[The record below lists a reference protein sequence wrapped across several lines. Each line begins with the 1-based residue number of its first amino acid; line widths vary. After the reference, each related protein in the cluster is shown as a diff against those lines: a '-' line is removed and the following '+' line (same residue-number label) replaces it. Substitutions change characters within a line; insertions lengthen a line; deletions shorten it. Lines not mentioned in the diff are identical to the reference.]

1 MTRTIMPR
9 LRMPDG
15 VHIHYESRGGPGEG
29 PPVVLLQGLGLSSR
43 FWFDLPDSL
52 RTDAGAPSRVLLI
65 DNRGA
70 GRSDRPRGPYRMA
83 SFADD
88 VARVLDAE
96 GVAEAFV
103 AGISFGGMVAQHVAL
118 RHPKRVR
125 GLVLL
130 ATTPGLPHGHLPAL
144 ATVGALLAVPFR
156 RRAGPPLELARLL
169 LPASRMHEAAELFAD
184 WPAALAAE
192 PQTPGAFFAQLTAI
206 AAHSTGSRLHQ
217 VRCPT
222 VVMTGSE
229 DVLVPPRN
237 SEVIASLVPHAVLEV
252 LPGVGHALPM
262 LDRGALARAVARV
275 RSMA

>member
-1 MTRTIMPR
+1 
-9 LRMPDG
+9 MPDG
-15 VHIHYESRGGPGEG
+15 VHVHYESRGGPGEG

-52 RTDAGAPSRVLLI
+52 TTASGAPARVLLV
-65 DNRGA
+65 DNRGV

-83 SFADD
+83 TLADD

-96 GVAEAFV
+96 GIDGAIV
-103 AGISFGGMVAQHVAL
+103 AGISFGGMVAQHVAI
-118 RHPKRVR
+118 RHPERVR

-130 ATTPGLPHGHLPAL
+130 ATTPGLPHGDLPAL
-144 ATVGALLAVPFR
+144 ATVGALLSLPFR
-156 RRAGPPLELARLL
+156 RGSGPPLELARLL
-169 LPASRMHEAAELFAD
+169 LPAARMHEAAALFAD
-184 WPAALAAE
+184 WPAAMAAE
-192 PQTPGAFFAQLTAI
+192 PQSPGAFFSQVAAI
-206 AAHSTGSRLHQ
+206 AAHSTGSRLPG
-217 VRCPT
+217 VRCPA

-237 SEVIASLVPHAVLEV
+237 SEVIASLLPNAALEV

-262 LDRGALARAVARV
+262 LDRGALARALARV